1 MSDDVFRILKRLDM
15 ESVEVQ
21 TALQCAPLLTGI
33 KMSNLLHV
41 KPDQVEEVMQAFEGT
56 PISVQILCSWDK
68 RVSILLYRREP
79 LKSYLNQKRVKQL
92 LESFGYEDQSFG
104 EILKRVSERNQAYV
118 EGMAEY
124 PHEIGLLLGYPPEDV
139 TGYIENTGRNYLL
152 AGYWKVY
159 GDPLRA
165 ERIFHAYDRARDAVI
180 RLVGKGFCVVDILRF
195 YNIVKRKQLIAQI

>member
-41 KPDQVEEVMQAFEGT
+41 KPEQVEEVIQAFEST
-56 PISVQILCSWDK
+56 PISVQILYSWNK
-68 RVSILLYRREP
+68 RVSILLYRKEA
-79 LKSYLNQKRVKQL
+79 LQSYLNQKRVKRL
-92 LESFGYEDQSFG
+92 LEKLGYEAQTFD
-104 EILKRVSERNQAYV
+104 EILKQVSERNQAYV
-118 EGMAEY
+118 EGKTDY

-139 TGYIENTGRNYLL
+139 TGYIENAGRNYVIS
-152 AGYWKVY
+152 GYWKVY
-159 GDPLRA
+159 GDSLRA

-180 RLVGKGFCVVDILRF
+180 RLVGKGFCVVDILKF
-195 YNIVKRKQLIAQI
+195 YNIVKRKQLIAQF